1 MDTKKVRLGS
11 VSILLTMILLCVAVV
26 AVLSI
31 TSARA
36 EQVMTS
42 RYAEWTS
49 HYYEL
54 QNKGQRYLSK
64 ADALIQEN
72 GFDNAA
78 AMLSEDGAVLDEEG
92 RLVREISSDPLT
104 LMIVLEKTP
113 DGYQVTNLK
122 TEDVWEED
130 LSLNLFP

>member
-11 VSILLTMILLCVAVV
+11 VSILLTVILLCVAVV

-49 HYYEL
+49 RYYEL
-54 QNKGQRYLSK
+54 QNEGQRYLSK

-78 AMLSEDGAVLDEEG
+78 AKLSEEGAVLDEEG
-92 RLVREISSDPLT
+92 RIIREISSDQLT
-104 LMIVLEKTP
+104 LMIILEKTP
-113 DGYQVTNLK
+113 DGYQVTKLK
-122 TEDVWEED
+122 TEAVWEED